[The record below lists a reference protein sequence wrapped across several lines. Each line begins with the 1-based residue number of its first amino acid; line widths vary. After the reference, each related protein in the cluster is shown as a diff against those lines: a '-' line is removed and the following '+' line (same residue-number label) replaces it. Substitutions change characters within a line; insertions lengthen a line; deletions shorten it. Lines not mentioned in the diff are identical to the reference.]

1 MVATRCYKPTVN
13 ESETI
18 KAAQGVRAVRG
29 RGGGNT
35 QGLVPIE
42 RS

>member
-1 MVATRCYKPTVN
+1 MVAMRCYKPTVN

-18 KAAQGVRAVRG
+18 KAAQGLRAVRG
-29 RGGGNT
+29 GGGGNT
-35 QGLVPIE
+35 LGLVPIE

>member
-1 MVATRCYKPTVN
+1 MVVTGCYKPTVN

-29 RGGGNT
+29 GGGGDT
-35 QGLVPIE
+35 PGLVPIE

>member
-1 MVATRCYKPTVN
+1 MVAAGCYKPTVN

-18 KAAQGVRAVRG
+18 KAAQALWAVRG
-29 RGGGNT
+29 RGGGL
-35 QGLVPIE
+35 GLVPIE